1 MVDKNSILQIVGS
14 LMKHPQF
21 LSEVDKYK
29 LTLDDFYYKFDRYVF
44 AAIDNLYRSGANRI
58 QPIDIENYLQ
68 SNAAASVIF
77 KQNNGIEY
85 LQDAEYLSEVENFD
99 YYYKRLKK
107 VNLLSRLHKV
117 LIQVNFIW
125 KI

>member
-1 MVDKNSILQIVGS
+1 M
-14 LMKHPQF
+14 
-21 LSEVDKYK
+21 
-29 LTLDDFYYKFDRYVF
+29 
-44 AAIDNLYRSGANRI
+44 
-58 QPIDIENYLQ
+58 Q

-107 VNLLSRLHKV
+107 VNLLSRLNSQGIDTSEFYMEDLTYEPLDLGRTHYNRNIYNYID
-117 LIQVNFIW
+117 LGSGFRNSR
-125 KI
+125 